1 MEVGFMVFHTKHT
14 VGLQKLNF
22 KINYTGPVISMVLLA
37 GVRGIWWKHNS
48 ETGEG
53 GAPWTRNP
61 HPHTCLLK
69 TINLQAFSVSFI
81 YLLPF
86 MDLFPN
92 KGSHLKDTVNI
103 LWFPSIS
110 RNSVFFVGLPLWD
123 SISLIDV
130 CFLPSLVWLIQRKHL
145 SVVI

>member
-1 MEVGFMVFHTKHT
+1 MEVGFMVFHMKHT

-22 KINYTGPVISMVLLA
+22 KINYTGPVISVVLLA
-37 GVRGIWWKHNS
+37 GAGGIHWKHDS

-53 GAPWTRNP
+53 EAPWTTNP
-61 HPHTCLLK
+61 HPHTCLRK
-69 TINLQAFSVSFI
+69 TIHLQAFSVSFI

-86 MDLFPN
+86 MNLFPN
-92 KGSHLKDTVNI
+92 KSSRLKDTVNI
-103 LWFPSIS
+103 LPFASIS

-130 CFLPSLVWLIQRKHL
+130 CFLASLVWLIQRKHL